1 MATPLVA
8 SDGTPVACAIGT
20 GWPRPSF
27 LDTAFAWA
35 SWPGRYTTSVFEM
48 PLALLV
54 LPTVQPAAR
63 RTAAFEAAAPLP
75 PNPFST
81 STLTVFHATV
91 PCLALPFPPPPPPPP
106 PPLLP
111 LLSGAVV
118 TGVVV
123 AGVVEWLEPTLESA
137 HRNASSASAS
147 HTTARIR
154 AGDGAPSREGI
165 PCDSNRRANQSSRC
179 SSPVFSSASIGRLRV
194 STRAMYR
201 KTIPLTC
208 LGGVGRCQ

>member
-27 LDTAFAWA
+27 LDTAFALA

-75 PNPFST
+75 QNPFST
-81 STLTVFHATV
+81 STLTVFHAPV
-91 PCLALPFPPPPPPPP
+91 RCLALPFPPPPP

-123 AGVVEWLEPTLESA
+123 AGVVEWLDPTLESA
-137 HRNASSASAS
+137 PSGATSRSAGPTPPSLCG
-147 HTTARIR
+147 
-154 AGDGAPSREGI
+154 GDELRSR
-165 PCDSNRRANQSSRC
+165 
-179 SSPVFSSASIGRLRV
+179 
-194 STRAMYR
+194 
-201 KTIPLTC
+201 
-208 LGGVGRCQ
+208 

>member
-35 SWPGRYTTSVFEM
+35 SLPGRYTTSVFEM

-75 PNPFST
+75 PNPFS
-81 STLTVFHATV
+81 SSPLPLFHATV
-91 PCLALPFPPPPPPPP
+91 PRFALPFPP

-123 AGVVEWLEPTLESA
+123 AGVVEWLGTTPQRAPRKPNSADASPPT
-137 HRNASSASAS
+137 
-147 HTTARIR
+147 
-154 AGDGAPSREGI
+154 P
-165 PCDSNRRANQSSRC
+165 
-179 SSPVFSSASIGRLRV
+179 
-194 STRAMYR
+194 
-201 KTIPLTC
+201 
-208 LGGVGRCQ
+208 